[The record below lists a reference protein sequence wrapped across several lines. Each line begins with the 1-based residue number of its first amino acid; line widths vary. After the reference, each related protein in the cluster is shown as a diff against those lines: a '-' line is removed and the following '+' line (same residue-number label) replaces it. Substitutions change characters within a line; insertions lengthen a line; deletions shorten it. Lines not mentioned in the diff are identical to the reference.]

1 MEDNQNEGLKRE
13 LGVLDVAVNVI
24 NISVAS
30 GIFLLPALI
39 AGILGNASIVAYVLC
54 GLMVLLIALCYAEV
68 GSRITISGGSYAY
81 IEEAF
86 GPYFGFIANGL
97 LWFGTG
103 VLVAAAL
110 INGITDMLSVPYPI
124 FNLPIY
130 RGILFFLLFSF
141 YAFINIIGVKQ
152 GMNIIKAITF
162 IKIIPLVLIVIVG
175 LFQLNTT
182 NLHWE
187 GFPSFDK
194 LGAASII
201 LFFAFIGGETALN
214 ISGEMKNPSRTAPLG
229 LILGVVCIIVFFSLL
244 QIVAQ
249 STLGN
254 NLLQQKAPLAAVAG
268 VLLGN
273 WGTKMLIV
281 CGLIAIFS
289 SINSIVLVFSR
300 VMFAGANDGLLP
312 KFLSKIH
319 PKYATPHWTIITFSV
334 ISFLMA
340 FSGGFKQL
348 LILATLSTLFLYVG
362 VALSAIKF
370 RISGDTVLP
379 ASFKLP
385 GGLSIPLLTLVILT
399 WFIFQSKQKEIIA
412 MGIFLL
418 LLSTMYFLKV
428 FIKSK

>member
-1 MEDNQNEGLKRE
+1 MEDNQNDGLKRE
-13 LGVLDVAVNVI
+13 LGVWDVATNVV
-24 NISVAS
+24 NISIAS

-39 AGILGNASIVAYVLC
+39 AGLLGNASILAYLVC

-68 GSRITISGGSYAY
+68 GSRITTSGGSYAY
-81 IEEAF
+81 IEKAF
-86 GPYFGFIANGL
+86 GPYFGFIANGF

-103 VLVAAAL
+103 VLVSAAL
-110 INGITDMLSVPYPI
+110 INGIADMLTVPYPI

-141 YAFINIIGVKQ
+141 YAFINMIGIKQ
-152 GMNIIKAITF
+152 GMIVIKTVTL
-162 IKIIPLVLIVIVG
+162 IKIIPLVLIVIFG
-175 LFQLNTT
+175 IFKLNPA
-182 NLHWE
+182 NLQWE
-187 GFPSFDK
+187 GFPNIDK

-229 LILGVVCIIVFFSLL
+229 LILGVICIVVFFSLL

-249 STLGN
+249 STLGKD
-254 NLLQQKAPLAAVAG
+254 LLQQKAPLAAVAG
-268 VLLGN
+268 ELLGN
-273 WGTKMLIV
+273 WGTKMLII
-281 CGLIAIFS
+281 CGVIAIFS
-289 SINSIVLVFSR
+289 SLNSIVLVSSR
-300 VMFAGANDGLLP
+300 AMFAGAKDGLLP
-312 KFLSKIH
+312 SFLSKIH
-319 PKYATPHWTIITFSV
+319 PKYATPHLTILTFCI

-370 RISGDTVLP
+370 RFSKDLVPP
-379 ASFKLP
+379 ATFKLP
-385 GGLSIPLLTLVILT
+385 GGLSIPLLTLIILA
-399 WFIFQSKQKEIIA
+399 WFIFQSKQEEIIA

-418 LLSTMYFLKV
+418 VLTVIYFLKV
-428 FIKSK
+428 FIQSK